1 MTAMTRDHGD
11 YGDSVRFR
19 CDSVRSR
26 RSRKTPSAQTK
37 SHPSMGCLP
46 TQARLLLA
54 TVLIAVSWSPVA
66 RAQPTGSPNLM
77 APASAQGRL
86 TVTATVVSSVGV
98 IIGPDGQPMVI
109 VANAPSPGD
118 ILSASLCGSQR
129 SMVAR
134 ERSVFVPVVPIPCR
148 SGDPVRFR
156 RSTSPRLRAPGR

>member
-66 RAQPTGSPNLM
+66 RAQPTGSPNLI

-98 IIGPDGQPMVI
+98 IIGPDGQPM
-109 VANAPSPGD
+109 
-118 ILSASLCGSQR
+118 
-129 SMVAR
+129 
-134 ERSVFVPVVPIPCR
+134 
-148 SGDPVRFR
+148 
-156 RSTSPRLRAPGR
+156 